1 MNKNAYSTVDL
12 SARRSAQ
19 MGIRM
24 NALTILM
31 VVHNEAEYAKFSM
44 DSIRMF
50 ADVDD
55 LSVVIIDNHSED
67 GLSRWAGEQEDITYV
82 YMDEGKQPFGK
93 ILNEVCRELQPEGD
107 LLIMDP
113 HYMLTPHGLS
123 RLQTVVYQKNAIGGV
138 AGFPTAF
145 RCCKGR
151 QIWTIMKPLSDGG
164 TRCAP
169 RRKENGFWAF
179 IRL

>member
-1 MNKNAYSTVDL
+1 M

-19 MGIRM
+19 LGIRM

-50 ADVDD
+50 ADDD
-55 LSVVIIDNHSED
+55 NLSVVIIDNHSED
-67 GLSRWAGEQEDITYV
+67 GLSQWAGEQEDITYV

-93 ILNEVCRELQPEGD
+93 MLNEVCRELQPEGD

-123 RLQTVVYQKNAIGGV
+123 RLQTVVYQKMQLGGFQQLS
-138 AGFPTAF
+138 AAA
-145 RCCKGR
+145 KEGR
-151 QIWTIMKPLSDGG
+151 FVQL
-164 TRCAP
+164 
-169 RRKENGFWAF
+169 
-179 IRL
+179 

>member
-1 MNKNAYSTVDL
+1 
-12 SARRSAQ
+12 
-19 MGIRM
+19 
-24 NALTILM
+24 LTILM

-50 ADVDD
+50 ADIDD

-67 GLSRWAGEQEDITYV
+67 GLSRWTGEQEDITYV

-123 RLQTVVYQKNAIGGV
+123 RLQTVVYQKMQLG
-138 AGFPTAF
+138 GFPTAF

-151 QIWTIMKPLSDGG
+151 QICTIMKPLLDGG